1 MKLFFRSLFIMAL
14 FILFACN
21 QEKSNDKVV
30 IQNEESIQV
39 NVKYAKGFSIEKFS
53 DYKVLTLHNAWK
65 GEETNYKYVLYRDK
79 KPNGFKDATF
89 IKTPIKTI
97 ACMSLTHI
105 AFIDKLKQN
114 NSIIALSGCDY
125 VSNNEVKERIETNKI
140 KEIGQEQQI
149 NYELL
154 IDNKPDVLMAYGI
167 NESSKK
173 NLTKM
178 KELGLSVVLNAEYM
192 ENHPLGQAE
201 WLKFVGAFYE
211 LDDEAEILFS
221 SIEKEYLEL
230 KKSASQYKDKPSV
243 FLGMPWNG
251 VWYLAGGASFQAQ
264 LLNDAGANY
273 LWADNQEK
281 SNFTVDKEVII
292 EKAIDADYWINL
304 NTYNSIDEVVAYDT
318 KFSKFKSVKEKQL
331 FNNNKRLNKAG
342 GNDFWESG
350 IVNPHIILKDLITIF
365 HPEDVVNHE
374 LFYYKKLD

>member
-1 MKLFFRSLFIMAL
+1 MKYLSLSLLLMTFFVS
-14 FILFACN
+14 C
-21 QEKSNDKVV
+21 ENDKTKEIEIVQDD
-30 IQNEESIQV
+30 ISTQV
-39 NVKYAKGFSIEKFS
+39 EVKYAKGFSIEKFS
-53 DYKVLTLHNAWK
+53 DYKVLTLFNAWK
-65 GEETNYKYVLYRDK
+65 GEKTNYKYVLYRDK
-79 KPNGFKDATF
+79 KPKVFEDAIF

-97 ACMSLTHI
+97 ASMSLTHI
-105 AFIDKLKQN
+105 AFIDKLNQN
-114 NSIIALSGCDY
+114 NSIVALSGCDY
-125 VSNNEVKERIETNKI
+125 VSNTKVKDRIASDKI

-149 NYELL
+149 NYEML
-154 IDNKPDVLMAYGI
+154 IDIKPDIIMAYGI

-211 LDDEAEILFS
+211 LDNEAEELFS

-230 KKSASQYKDKPSV
+230 KKQVAKIESKPSV

-251 VWYLAGGASFQAQ
+251 VWYLAGGESFQAQ
-264 LLNDAGANY
+264 LINDAGANY

-304 NTYNSIDEVVAYDT
+304 NTYNAIDEIVAYDT
-318 KFSKFKSVKEKQL
+318 KFAKFKAVKEKQL
-331 FNNNKRLNKAG
+331 FNNNKRLNKTG

-350 IVNPHIILKDLITIF
+350 VVNPHIILKDLITIF
-365 HPEDVVNHE
+365 HPEEAANKE

>member
-1 MKLFFRSLFIMAL
+1 MTL

-21 QEKSNDKVV
+21 QEKTKDKKVV
-30 IQNEESIQV
+30 TNTISTKVE
-39 NVKYAKGFSIEKFS
+39 VKYAKGFSIEKFS
-53 DYKVLTLHNAWK
+53 GYKVLTLYNAWK
-65 GEETNYKYVLYRDK
+65 GEKTNYKYVLYREN
-79 KPNGFKDATF
+79 KPKGIDDAIF

-105 AFIDKLKQN
+105 AFIDKLNQN
-114 NSIIALSGCDY
+114 NSIVALSGCDY
-125 VSNNEVKERIETNKI
+125 VSNNEVKGRIETNKI
-140 KEIGQEQQI
+140 KEIGQEQQL
-149 NYELL
+149 NYEML
-154 IDNKPDVLMAYGI
+154 IDNKPDVIMAYGI
-167 NESSKK
+167 DESSKK

-211 LDDEAEILFS
+211 LENEAEELFL
-221 SIEKEYLEL
+221 SIEEEYLDL
-230 KKSASQYKDKPSV
+230 KKNATQFKNKPSV

-251 VWYLAGGASFQAQ
+251 VWYLAGGESFQAQ

-273 LWADNQEK
+273 LWADNEEK

-304 NTYNSIDEVVAYDT
+304 NSYNTIDEVVAYDT
-318 KFSKFKSVKEKQL
+318 KFAKFKSVKEKQL
-331 FNNNKRLNKAG
+331 FNNNKRLNKSG

-350 IVNPHIILKDLITIF
+350 IVSPHLILKDLITIF
-365 HPEDVVNHE
+365 HPEEAANQE